1 MRTTTIHKLADSLGV
16 SWDGDKNFMDWC
28 SQIVGK
34 KHLDDMSSDELL
46 IIFNELRS
54 GNYVGKLKESTLLLT
69 DILSEIQNKNG
80 NSYE

>member
-54 GNYVGKLKESTLLLT
+54 GNYVRKLKESTLLLT